1 MINLIKLPEE
11 LRKFHASAR
20 EASGM
25 ADRLQRPP
33 AKRRRPRLERSVRIR
48 VSEEDREIW
57 RLLAEESGSPLSA
70 LVREAMGRV
79 RPWTPAMRAARRERT
94 RQIAGIGNNLNQI
107 ARWANT
113 YKPGADAYE
122 VVRHLIA
129 VRDAL
134 ERLDR

>member
-1 MINLIKLPEE
+1 MIKLIKSPGG

-25 ADRLQRPP
+25 ADRLQKPP
-33 AKRRRPRLERSVRIR
+33 ARRPRLERSVRVR
-48 VSEEDREIW
+48 VSEEDRQLW
-57 RLLAEESGSPLSA
+57 RLLAEESGRPLSA

-107 ARWANT
+107 ARWANA

>member
-25 ADRLQRPP
+25 SDRLQRPP

-70 LVREAMGRV
+70 LVREAMG
-79 RPWTPAMRAARRERT
+79 AARRERT
-94 RQIAGIGNNLNQI
+94 RQI